1 MPDFRL
7 TAKQEEAQEL
17 LNGPA
22 QHVMLAGGSRSGK
35 TVLCVR
41 KILQRALKAPG
52 SRHAILR
59 FRFGHCIQSIVHGTY
74 PWVRKNCFPQIP
86 YAPKEVNHSLWYATL
101 PGGSEVWFGGLD
113 DKERVEKILGN
124 EYCLHPDSRMLM
136 ADLTWRRAQD
146 VSKGDEII
154 AFPEDLEGHMKLVRA
169 MVQYNDPLQKKRYR
183 IITTKGETIVSEG
196 HKFVAYHD
204 DRRVRNYRPLSWRTI
219 EDLQPGDK
227 IRFAIAPWPTDRSHD
242 GGWLA
247 GIFDGEGWCGTQ
259 VAMAQNP
266 GPVLERAKTLLTE
279 RGISWRLH
287 SAGKCHHICMRDMW
301 HAMKLIGSVRPTR
314 LLEKASK
321 LWEGR
326 NGFNGRNAAAGRYA
340 DISTDSKHVAEI
352 LSIERIEDGEV
363 RAIQTSSKTLIADG
377 FLGHNCSIML
387 NECSQIPYASRNM
400 AVTRLAQ
407 KVEDRATGKPLRLK
421 MYYDENPPDKGHW
434 SYKLFKTHQ
443 DPDSKQYLPDP
454 ENYAFMQLNPRDN
467 VENLP
472 PEYLKTLESLPPRLR
487 KRFLEGEF
495 RDAAP
500 NALFSDEVLERW
512 RLIDQELPEMLRI
525 NVAVDPSGA
534 DDEGNADNDEI
545 GIVVGGL
552 GIDGK
557 GYVLAD
563 LTCKAGPGTWGR
575 VAVQAYQRESADRI
589 VGEVNYGGAMVG
601 HVIRTAS
608 HEFKTRV
615 PFRAVTASRGKVVRA
630 EPISALFETGDIR
643 LAGYFPE
650 LEDELTGFTTYGYT
664 GDHSPNRADAL
675 IWSMTDL
682 FPDLIKHE
690 DEIKKPSAPQF
701 IHRPSRTGWMR
712 T

>member
-1 MPDFRL
+1 MSAADFHL

-35 TVLCVR
+35 TVLIVR
-41 KILQRALKAPG
+41 KIIQRALKAPG

-86 YAPKEVNHSLWYATL
+86 YSPKEINHSAWFATL
-101 PGGSEVWFGGLD
+101 PGGSEIWFGGLD

-124 EYCLHPDSRMLM
+124 EYAS
-136 ADLTWRRAQD
+136 
-146 VSKGDEII
+146 
-154 AFPEDLEGHMKLVRA
+154 
-169 MVQYNDPLQKKRYR
+169 
-183 IITTKGETIVSEG
+183 
-196 HKFVAYHD
+196 
-204 DRRVRNYRPLSWRTI
+204 
-219 EDLQPGDK
+219 
-227 IRFAIAPWPTDRSHD
+227 
-242 GGWLA
+242 
-247 GIFDGEGWCGTQ
+247 
-259 VAMAQNP
+259 
-266 GPVLERAKTLLTE
+266 
-279 RGISWRLH
+279 
-287 SAGKCHHICMRDMW
+287 
-301 HAMKLIGSVRPTR
+301 IG
-314 LLEKASK
+314 
-321 LWEGR
+321 
-326 NGFNGRNAAAGRYA
+326 
-340 DISTDSKHVAEI
+340 
-352 LSIERIEDGEV
+352 
-363 RAIQTSSKTLIADG
+363 
-377 FLGHNCSIML
+377 L
-387 NECSQIPYASRNM
+387 NECSQIPYSSRNM

-443 DPDSKQYLPDP
+443 DPDSKQYLPNP
-454 ENYAFMQLNPRDN
+454 EDYAFMQLNPRDN
-467 VENLP
+467 LENLP
-472 PEYLKTLESLPPRLR
+472 PEYIKTLEALPARLR

-500 NALFSDEVLERW
+500 NALFSDEILERW
-512 RLIDQELPEMLRI
+512 RVIDQELPEMLRI

-534 DDEGNADNDEI
+534 DDTDNVDNDEI
-545 GIVVGGL
+545 GIIVGGL

-575 VAVQAYQRESADRI
+575 VAVQAYQREQADRV

-601 HVIRTAS
+601 HVIRTAA
-608 HEFKTRV
+608 HELKTRV

-630 EPISALFETGDIR
+630 EPFSALFETGDIR
-643 LAGYFPE
+643 MAGYFPE
-650 LEDELTGFTTYGYT
+650 LEDEMTGFTTYGYT

-675 IWSMTDL
+675 FWSMTDL
-682 FPDLIKHE
+682 FPDLMKHE
-690 DEIKKPSAPQF
+690 DEIKKPPASQF
-701 IHRPSRTGWMR
+701 VHRSRPNGWMR